1 MNLLAHVGVGR
12 AGARIGA
19 SHFAVA
25 NGGEQ
30 HGHHGDENR
39 GDHVA
44 ASCVTDYAVYAH
56 RRNRLNDHDADDDEV
71 PKEKS
76 AFERDRGGRAYFAAH
91 SVVTDFT
98 RFLGWSTSQPFSVAK

>member
-1 MNLLAHVGVGR
+1 MAQPGDITKRGMNLLADVSVGG

-19 SHFAVA
+19 RHFSVT

-30 HGHHGDENR
+30 HGHHGDENG
-39 GDHVA
+39 GDDVSAGSIAYH
-44 ASCVTDYAVYAH
+44 AVDAH
-56 RRNRLNDHDADDDEV
+56 GRNRLDDNDANDNQV

-76 AFERDRGGRAYFAAH
+76 ALQFGCGRTCFSSH

-98 RFLGWSTSQPFSVAK
+98 RFLG